1 MKRINKNGIRILKLI
16 SLNRRTVLG
25 ETYCSLSQSEM
36 ANVLGITVGTVNSS
50 IKKLIDDDL
59 VEPRQQKVRRY
70 KLTEQGKNF
79 VKNLRKK

>member
-1 MKRINKNGIRILKLI
+1 MKKTRKNDINLLKLI

-50 IKKLIDDDL
+50 IKRLIDDDL

-70 KLTEQGKNF
+70 KLTEQGKNL
-79 VKNLRKK
+79 VKKFRKK

>member
-1 MKRINKNGIRILKLI
+1 MKKKRKNDINLLKLI

-25 ETYCSLSQSEM
+25 ETYCSLSQLEM

-50 IKKLIDDDL
+50 IKRLIDDDL

-70 KLTEQGKNF
+70 KLTEQGKNL
-79 VKNLRKK
+79 VKKFRKK